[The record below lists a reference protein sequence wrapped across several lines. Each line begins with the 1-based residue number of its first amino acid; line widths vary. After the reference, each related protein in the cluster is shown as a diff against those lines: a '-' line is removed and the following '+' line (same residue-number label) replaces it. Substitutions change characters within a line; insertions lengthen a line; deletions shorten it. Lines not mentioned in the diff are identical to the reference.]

1 MLSHFARW
9 FPKSRA
15 WYRITLR
22 DKPYESLVR
31 FEFVFG
37 SARSAAETPN
47 FTPKYATKSLEIGI
61 FAHMRNLEPAQT
73 FSNEFSRPPRVLP
86 DLHMV

>member
-15 WYRITLR
+15 KCKIIFR
-22 DKPYESLVR
+22 DKLCESLG
-31 FEFVFG
+31 ESDLLSD

-47 FTPKYATKSLEIGI
+47 FSPKYATKSLEMTI
-61 FAHMRNLEPAQT
+61 FAHMQNLAAACI
-73 FSNEFSRPPRVLP
+73 FSNEFSGAPRVFHN
-86 DLHMV
+86 LHMI